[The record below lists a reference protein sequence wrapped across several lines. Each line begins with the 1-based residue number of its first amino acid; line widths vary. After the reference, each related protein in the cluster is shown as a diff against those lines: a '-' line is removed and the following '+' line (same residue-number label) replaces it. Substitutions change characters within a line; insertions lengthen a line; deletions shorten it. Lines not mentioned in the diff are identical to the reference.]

1 METLDEL
8 RTKIDDIDN
17 AIIAKLAERFKIT
30 HQVGEYKAANNLPAK
45 DTNRE
50 AKQYQRITE
59 LALQHDLDPEFAKA
73 FLAVVIVRVI
83 QNHEEIAEK
92 NAKK

>member
-8 RTKIDDIDN
+8 RAKIDDIDD

-30 HQVGEYKAANNLPAK
+30 NQVGEYKAANDLPAK

-73 FLAVVIVRVI
+73 FLAVVIERVI
-83 QNHEEIAEK
+83 QNHKGIAQ
-92 NAKK
+92 AS

>member
-1 METLDEL
+1 MKSLEEL

-17 AIIAKLAERFKIT
+17 AIIAKLAERFQIT
-30 HQVGEYKAANNLPAK
+30 NQVGEYKAANALPAK
-45 DTNRE
+45 DNERE

-73 FLAVVIVRVI
+73 FLAVVIERVI
-83 QNHEEIAEK
+83 ENHEEIA
-92 NAKK
+92 ARR

>member
-30 HQVGEYKAANNLPAK
+30 NQVGEYKAASNLPAK
-45 DTNRE
+45 DTDRE

-59 LALQHDLDPEFAKA
+59 LAVQHDLDPEFAKA
-73 FLAVVIVRVI
+73 FLAVVIKRVI
-83 QNHEEIAEK
+83 QNHEEIAQ
-92 NAKK
+92 NS

>member
-1 METLDEL
+1 MEPLDEL

-30 HQVGEYKAANNLPAK
+30 NQVGEYKAANNLPAK

-73 FLAVVIVRVI
+73 FLAVVIERVI
-83 QNHEEIAEK
+83 QNHEEVAQ
-92 NAKK
+92 NS

>member
-1 METLDEL
+1 MEPLDEL

-30 HQVGEYKAANNLPAK
+30 NQVGKYKAANALPAK
-45 DTNRE
+45 DTDRE

-59 LALQHDLDPEFAKA
+59 LALQHDLDPAFAEA
-73 FLAVVIVRVI
+73 FLAVVIERVI
-83 QNHEEIAEK
+83 QNHEEIAQ
-92 NAKK
+92 NS

>member
-8 RTKIDDIDN
+8 RAKIDDIDD

-30 HQVGEYKAANNLPAK
+30 NQVGEYKAANDLPAK

-73 FLAVVIVRVI
+73 FLAVVIERVI
-83 QNHEEIAEK
+83 QNHKGIAL
-92 NAKK
+92 AS

>member
-1 METLDEL
+1 MEPLDEL

-30 HQVGEYKAANNLPAK
+30 NQVGEYKTANNLPAK
-45 DTNRE
+45 DTDRE

-59 LALQHDLDPEFAKA
+59 LALQHDLDPAFAEA
-73 FLAVVIVRVI
+73 FLAVVIERVI
-83 QNHEEIAEK
+83 QNHEEIAQ
-92 NAKK
+92 NS

>member
-1 METLDEL
+1 VEPLDEL

-30 HQVGEYKAANNLPAK
+30 NQVGEYKAANNLPAEAK
-45 DTNRE
+45 QSK

-59 LALQHDLDPEFAKA
+59 LALQHDLDPAFAEA
-73 FLAVVIVRVI
+73 FLAVVIERVI
-83 QNHEEIAEK
+83 QNHEEIAQ
-92 NAKK
+92 NS